1 MASDGQVRIRDMCKK
16 ILLDRIESTNKLPW
30 ESPLQY
36 FNSFNWAT
44 GRPYRGINRLIL
56 PFGEYLTSKQLTD
69 YNRVHGTDY
78 RYDKFSTKFFP
89 VVFTKLIESEYP
101 KASVPPSIMERLE
114 AGETVNLSSISW
126 LKYYSDR
133 DVIIRTTRYLQYYT
147 VFERSFCRNS
157 QGIPL
162 PSRITDTKEVEIT
175 YSNIDEVLR
184 GYIRKEGI
192 DLYVLDHPESASYS
206 VAEDKIKISKL
217 ELYKSTN
224 YWYSSLA
231 HECGHSTGV
240 SHRLKRKS
248 LCSRPRITS
257 KSDAL
262 AYIKAH
268 PEYKDITDMESLNR
282 VIDKVIRDVMDTKG
296 YEECVAEFTA
306 SFILAECGVDSYE
319 HYGREDSKNHVAYIQ
334 NWMSYLRD
342 PSTDI
347 IKIVGDADRAF
358 EYILSATQGVQA

>member
-1 MASDGQVRIRDMCKK
+1 MASDGQEKIRDMCKR
-16 ILLDRIESTNKLPW
+16 ILLDRIENTNKLPW

-56 PFGEYLTSKQLTD
+56 PFGEYLTSRQLTD
-69 YNRVHGTDY
+69 YNKAHGTDY

-89 VVFTKLIESEYP
+89 VVFTKLIESEFP
-101 KASVPPSIMERLE
+101 KASVSPSIMERLK
-114 AGETVNLSSISW
+114 AGETVPLSSLSW

-133 DVIIRTTRYLQYYT
+133 DIIIRTTRYLQYYT

-157 QGIPL
+157 QGTPL

-184 GYIRKEGI
+184 GYIQKEGI
-192 DLYVLDHPESASYS
+192 DFKVLNHPEPASYS
-206 VAEDKIKISKL
+206 LSEDRIEISRV

-231 HECGHSTGV
+231 HECGHSTG
-240 SHRLKRKS
+240 SSSRLKRKS
-248 LCSRPRITS
+248 LCSVPQIRS

-268 PEYKDITDMESLNR
+268 PEYKDITDTKTLVR
-282 VIDKVIRDVMDTKG
+282 VLEKVVRDVMDTRG

-306 SFILAECGVDSYE
+306 SFVLAECGVDSYE
-319 HYGREDSKNHVAYIQ
+319 HYGKEDGKNHAAYIQ
-334 NWMSYLRD
+334 NWMTYLKD

-347 IKIVGDADRAF
+347 LKIVGDADRAF
-358 EYILSATQGVQA
+358 EYILSATQGV